1 MTDEAE
7 RLAAALYVPLAR
19 GGVALAPLAE
29 AHREGLRAACA
40 RDEAI
45 WEIYSINLTGA
56 DFDREFDAKLAGAN
70 GQMAYAALHEGQVAG
85 CTSWYGIDPPPRAA
99 AIGYTYFAPEH
110 RGSDF
115 NLRVKGLM
123 IGHARACGV
132 HRIHFDVD
140 VRNGRSQAA
149 VLKLGARRE
158 GVLRANKVT
167 WTGFLRDTAIFSL
180 LPGEESDALKPY
192 L

>member
-1 MTDEAE
+1 MSDAGGM
-7 RLAAALYVPLAR
+7 AGLYAPLAR
-19 GGVALAPLAE
+19 GDVALAPLAE
-29 AHREGLRAACA
+29 GHREGLRAACA
-40 RDEAI
+40 RDTAI

-70 GQMAYAALHEGQVAG
+70 GQKAYAALARGAVAG
-85 CTSWYGIDPPPRAA
+85 CTSWYGIDPSARAA
-99 AIGYTYFAPEH
+99 AIGYTYFAPEY
-110 RGSDF
+110 RGGDF

-149 VLKLGARRE
+149 VMKLGAKRE

-167 WTGFLRDTAIFSL
+167 WTGFLRDTAVFSL
-180 LPGEESDALKPY
+180 LPGEESDALKPF